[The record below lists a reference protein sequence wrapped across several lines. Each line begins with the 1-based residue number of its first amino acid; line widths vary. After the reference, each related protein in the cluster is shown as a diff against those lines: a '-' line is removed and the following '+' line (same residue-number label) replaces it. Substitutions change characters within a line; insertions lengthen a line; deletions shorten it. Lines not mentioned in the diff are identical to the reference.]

1 MIRIFLAFAL
11 ALGLA
16 ACKKDETVAGYDGDK
31 TWTLTEVDG
40 TPFTSQATLQFADD
54 GKVSGQAP
62 CNSYFSEQTKPYPWI
77 GFGPIGNTRKMCP
90 EMGQE
95 TLFFSALGEMTQA
108 EISGDVMIL
117 SNDGERQM
125 VFRGAKNGG

>member
-31 TWTLTEVDG
+31 TWTLVEVDG
-40 TPFTSQATLQFADD
+40 APFSSPATLQFADD

-77 GFGPIGNTRKMCP
+77 GFGPIGSTRKMCP
-90 EMGQE
+90 SMEDE
-95 TLFFSALGEMTQA
+95 TLFFNALGEMSQA
-108 EISGDVMIL
+108 EVSGGVMIL
-117 SNDGERQM
+117 SNDAGRQM
-125 VFRGAKNGG
+125 LFKTSKDDG